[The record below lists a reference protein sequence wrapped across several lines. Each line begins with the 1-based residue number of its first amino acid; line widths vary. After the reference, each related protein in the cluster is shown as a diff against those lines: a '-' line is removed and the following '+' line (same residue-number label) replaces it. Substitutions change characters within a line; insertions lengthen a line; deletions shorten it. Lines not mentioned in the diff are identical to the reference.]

1 MAENSVKLSDD
12 VMQLLKQRAEADGVS
27 IEEAAAHAVK
37 IGLEEG
43 RWRSLL
49 AKGRRYGRESGYT
62 EDDVEALVQSFRN
75 EHRGR

>member
-1 MAENSVKLSDD
+1 MAENQIKLSDE
-12 VMQLLKQRAEADGVS
+12 VMGLLKRRAEADGVS
-27 IEEAAAHAVK
+27 VEEAAIQAVK

-62 EDDVEALVQSFRN
+62 EGDVEALVRSFRN
-75 EHRGR
+75 EQRGR